1 MAEEVKIGDIAK
13 QLSTASR
20 LAVASDLFWVYTADG
35 TQVKIPAEFIR
46 AYLTNGITPSIG
58 SDGTWTINGTST
70 GVQAEGVSPKL
81 KSSDEGILISYD
93 GGTTWSTLVLYT
105 EMEINLDGL
114 VAEYQKIVDSESARA
129 TAESSR
135 VTAEEGRVEAENKR
149 VSAETAREEAETK
162 RESNVAQAI
171 EDAKVSV
178 RYNTDQYTIE
188 VTSNEE
194 IEEAAAHPTKV
205 GEDYYVYVWNRDK
218 GEYTKTDIY
227 VKGDKGEK
235 GDKGDTG
242 TKGDKGDTGATGPTG
257 PTGTKGE
264 DGKSPKI
271 QNGTWW
277 LYDDEKGEYVDSGV
291 SVSADY
297 QLTKEKIEGVFT
309 GDISSH
315 THSAYA
321 AKSHTHKVA
330 DITDLSLS
338 WDAVTDKPT
347 SYTPSAH
354 THTKSEIT
362 DFPSIPSKTSELTND
377 SGFLT
382 SHQDIS
388 GKADKVH
395 THTKSDITDLS
406 MGWSDIE
413 NKPSTFAPSAHTH
426 AVTDI
431 TDMPTIPTKTSQ
443 LTNDS
448 GFITSASTAKEILN
462 ITADLTG
469 AMVKVD
475 RADGVN
481 LLNTT
486 WQGTT
491 ITLEVKENTAY
502 IVSVIGTSG
511 YTSAM
516 SETFIA
522 EGGNTRDVSLSI
534 YYYAKNYGSD
544 YNYSK
549 VYVMDKDGNM
559 YENDNWN
566 TAMNSKVNGIA
577 IMNTNSCFCLNPY
590 PVLPSGIPFS
600 AEQDV
605 KWSGVT
611 TPTDR
616 DDAYNDYAGLANTQA
631 MINASKYPCFAAM
644 ACQSYTFP
652 NSKSGYLPAYGQCFL
667 IVMLRDKINAIVAK
681 IGGKEITPYS
691 SDNFWTSSQY
701 NAKNQWS
708 INNLDCYKSST
719 ECYVLAVCEI

>member
-35 TQVKIPAEFIR
+35 TQVKIPAEFVR

-162 RESNVAQAI
+162 RESDVAQAI

-194 IEEAAAHPTKV
+194 IEEAASHPTKV
-205 GEDYYVYVWNRDK
+205 GEDYYVYVWDRDK

-235 GDKGDTG
+235 GDKGD
-242 TKGDKGDTGATGPTG
+242 KGDTGPTG

-277 LYDDEKGEYVDSGV
+277 LYDDDKGEYVDSGV

-330 DITDLSLS
+330 DITD
-338 WDAVTDKPT
+338 
-347 SYTPSAH
+347 
-354 THTKSEIT
+354 
-362 DFPSIPSKTSELTND
+362 
-377 SGFLT
+377 
-382 SHQDIS
+382 
-388 GKADKVH
+388 
-395 THTKSDITDLS
+395 
-406 MGWSDIE
+406 
-413 NKPSTFAPSAHTH
+413 
-426 AVTDI
+426 
-431 TDMPTIPTKTSQ
+431 MPTIPTKTSQ

-448 GFITSASTAKEILN
+448 GFVGTDSLPTASASSL
-462 ITADLTG
+462 G
-469 AMVKVD
+469 MVKVGNGLSIGSDGTLSLTSTIYD
-475 RADGVN
+475 RLTKRGVFILDTDNNLFTADEWDKTNNSKAVGVAVITEECAFVVALN
-481 LLNTT
+481 DAILASTYWAYNPAKLIDGCSTTASQYVAINDYNGKKNTDAMLAASSSTSYPAGACNAYTFRNGKTGYLMSAGEAQCLLFNMS
-486 WQGTT
+486 QVNNAIAKAGGTEISGSHWT
-491 ITLEVKENTAY
+491 STQNNETFAYLFYPSSEYPASYNKTSSAY
-502 IVSVIGTSG
+502 I
-511 YTSAM
+511 
-516 SETFIA
+516 
-522 EGGNTRDVSLSI
+522 R
-534 YYYAKNYGSD
+534 
-544 YNYSK
+544 
-549 VYVMDKDGNM
+549 
-559 YENDNWN
+559 
-566 TAMNSKVNGIA
+566 
-577 IMNTNSCFCLNPY
+577 
-590 PVLPSGIPFS
+590 
-600 AEQDV
+600 
-605 KWSGVT
+605 
-611 TPTDR
+611 
-616 DDAYNDYAGLANTQA
+616 
-631 MINASKYPCFAAM
+631 
-644 ACQSYTFP
+644 
-652 NSKSGYLPAYGQCFL
+652 
-667 IVMLRDKINAIVAK
+667 
-681 IGGKEITPYS
+681 
-691 SDNFWTSSQY
+691 
-701 NAKNQWS
+701 
-708 INNLDCYKSST
+708 
-719 ECYVLAVCEI
+719 AVCSLI

>member
-35 TQVKIPAEFIR
+35 TQVKIPAEFVR

-149 VSAETAREEAETK
+149 VSAETARVEAETK
-162 RESNVAQAI
+162 RKSDVAQAI

-178 RYNTDQYTIE
+178 RYNTEQYTIE

-194 IEEAAAHPTKV
+194 IEEAASHPTKV
-205 GEDYYVYVWNRDK
+205 GEDYYVYVWDRDK

-277 LYDDEKGEYVDSGV
+277 LYDDDKGEYVDSGV

-354 THTKSEIT
+354 THTKSDIT

-395 THTKSDITDLS
+395 TH
-406 MGWSDIE
+406 
-413 NKPSTFAPSAHTH
+413 
-426 AVTDI
+426 AVADI

-448 GFITSASTAKEILN
+448 GFVGTDSLPTASASSLGMVKVGNGLSIGSDGTLSLTSTIYDRLTKRGVFILDTDNNLLTAGEWDTANNSKAVGVAVITEGCAFVVGEVLHTGAVCPWSSETASAVPGCYYSSSASEAYMDYDGIKNTEAMLKVESSTSYAAGLASSYTFANGKKGYLMSAGEAHIIKNNLSAIQTAMSKIAGWSSDIYVWTSTQYEEKSAYILN
-462 ITADLTG
+462 ID
-469 AMVKVD
+469 
-475 RADGVN
+475 
-481 LLNTT
+481 
-486 WQGTT
+486 
-491 ITLEVKENTAY
+491 
-502 IVSVIGTSG
+502 
-511 YTSAM
+511 
-516 SETFIA
+516 
-522 EGGNTRDVSLSI
+522 
-534 YYYAKNYGSD
+534 
-544 YNYSK
+544 
-549 VYVMDKDGNM
+549 
-559 YENDNWN
+559 DNE
-566 TAMNSKVNGIA
+566 
-577 IMNTNSCFCLNPY
+577 L
-590 PVLPSGIPFS
+590 
-600 AEQDV
+600 
-605 KWSGVT
+605 
-611 TPTDR
+611 
-616 DDAYNDYAGLANTQA
+616 
-631 MINASKYPCFAAM
+631 
-644 ACQSYTFP
+644 
-652 NSKSGYLPAYGQCFL
+652 
-667 IVMLRDKINAIVAK
+667 
-681 IGGKEITPYS
+681 
-691 SDNFWTSSQY
+691 TSSILTCTKAY
-701 NAKNQWS
+701 S
-708 INNLDCYKSST
+708 ESD
-719 ECYVLAVCEI
+719 VCVMPICSLI

>member
-13 QLSTASR
+13 QLATASR

-93 GGTTWSTLVLYT
+93 QGTTWSTLVLYT

-129 TAESSR
+129 TAEESR
-135 VTAEEGRVEAENKR
+135 VTAEEGRVEAESKR

-162 RESNVAQAI
+162 RESDVAQAI

-227 VKGDKGEK
+227 VKGDKG
-235 GDKGDTG
+235 DKGDTGATG

-257 PTGTKGE
+257 ATGAKGD

-297 QLTKEKIEGVFT
+297 VLTKEKIEGVFT

-321 AKSHTHKVA
+321 KAADLTTEVARAKAAEAAKADASHTHTKA

-362 DFPSIPSKTSELTND
+362 DFPTIPSKTSELTND

-388 GKADKVH
+388 GKVNKSGDTMTGALTATSFVKSGSSDSEILLGGGGTVLLKDISGNITPATESNLGGIKVGKEFTISADGTLRV
-395 THTKSDITDLS
+395 
-406 MGWSDIE
+406 
-413 NKPSTFAPSAHTH
+413 KPSIYNKQKRGIYILRNDYELIAP
-426 AVTDI
+426 TD
-431 TDMPTIPTKTSQ
+431 
-443 LTNDS
+443 
-448 GFITSASTAKEILN
+448 
-462 ITADLTG
+462 
-469 AMVKVD
+469 
-475 RADGVN
+475 
-481 LLNTT
+481 
-486 WQGTT
+486 
-491 ITLEVKENTAY
+491 
-502 IVSVIGTSG
+502 
-511 YTSAM
+511 
-516 SETFIA
+516 
-522 EGGNTRDVSLSI
+522 
-534 YYYAKNYGSD
+534 
-544 YNYSK
+544 
-549 VYVMDKDGNM
+549 
-559 YENDNWN
+559 WN
-566 TAMNSKVNGIA
+566 TADNDKAVGVAVMDYRYQFVMALQDLDDTTLKIRDWSDETSAHLGDYNVLLYAPSWLTSYVTKFKRDPCGREITDFYDDNDSTHLFTAVKTYKFAMEDQEISGYIGSTGEWFIVKDNHDAIQSALELCGGTKLQGTSYRDYYWCSTPDNYHLTEANGGAVKEGYEGTLQCVAYAPGAKGWGGMNIDAS
-577 IMNTNSCFCLNPY
+577 
-590 PVLPSGIPFS
+590 LPT
-600 AEQDV
+600 
-605 KWSGVT
+605 GVT
-611 TPTDR
+611 FRARPF
-616 DDAYNDYAGLANTQA
+616 
-631 MINASKYPCFAAM
+631 ME
-644 ACQSYTFP
+644 
-652 NSKSGYLPAYGQCFL
+652 LPLQVSL
-667 IVMLRDKINAIVAK
+667 N
-681 IGGKEITPYS
+681 
-691 SDNFWTSSQY
+691 
-701 NAKNQWS
+701 
-708 INNLDCYKSST
+708 
-719 ECYVLAVCEI
+719 

>member
-13 QLSTASR
+13 QLATASR

-35 TQVKIPAEFIR
+35 TQVKIPAEFVR

-93 GGTTWSTLVLYT
+93 QGTTWSTLVLYT

-114 VAEYQKIVDSESARA
+114 VAEYQKIVDSESARV
-129 TAESSR
+129 TAEESR

-149 VSAETAREEAETK
+149 VSAETARKEAETK
-162 RESNVAQAI
+162 RESDVAQAI

-242 TKGDKGDTGATGPTG
+242 SKGDTGAKGDTGSKGDTG
-257 PTGTKGE
+257 AKGE

-297 QLTKEKIEGVFT
+297 VLTKEKIEGVFT

-315 THSAYA
+315 THSTYA
-321 AKSHTHKVA
+321 KADDLTTEVARAKAAEATKADASHTHTKA

-395 THTKSDITDLS
+395 THTIS
-406 MGWSDIE
+406 
-413 NKPSTFAPSAHTH
+413 
-426 AVTDI
+426 DI

-448 GFITSASTAKEILN
+448 GFVGADSLPTASASSL
-462 ITADLTG
+462 G
-469 AMVKVD
+469 MVKVGNGLSIGSDGTLSLTSTIYD
-475 RADGVN
+475 RLTKRGVFILDTDNNLFTADEWDTANNSKAVGVAV
-481 LLNTT
+481 
-486 WQGTT
+486 
-491 ITLEVKENTAY
+491 ITEECAF
-502 IVSVIGTSG
+502 VIGRFAYVLKDTCVWS
-511 YTSAM
+511 
-516 SETFIA
+516 SETGSA
-522 EGGNTRDVSLSI
+522 VQGC
-534 YYYAKNYGSD
+534 YYAESYSEAILDYDGIKNTEAMLAVESSA
-544 YNYSK
+544 NY
-549 VYVMDKDGNM
+549 
-559 YENDNWN
+559 
-566 TAMNSKVNGIA
+566 A
-577 IMNTNSCFCLNPY
+577 
-590 PVLPSGIPFS
+590 
-600 AEQDV
+600 
-605 KWSGVT
+605 
-611 TPTDR
+611 
-616 DDAYNDYAGLANTQA
+616 AGLA
-631 MINASKYPCFAAM
+631 S
-644 ACQSYTFP
+644 SYTFA
-652 NSKSGYLPAYGQCFL
+652 NGKKGYLMSAGEAHIIKNNL
-667 IVMLRDKINAIVAK
+667 SAIHTAMSKI
-681 IGGKEITPYS
+681 IGWS
-691 SDNFWTSSQY
+691 SSLYVWTSTQY
-701 NAKNQWS
+701 GEKNAYILDIEDDESTSS
-708 INNLDCYKSST
+708 IESLSKATFGEAYIMPICP
-719 ECYVLAVCEI
+719 LI

>member
-13 QLSTASR
+13 QLATASR

-93 GGTTWSTLVLYT
+93 QGTTWSTLVLYT

-135 VTAEEGRVEAENKR
+135 VTAEEGRVEAESKR

-162 RESNVAQAI
+162 RESDVAQAI

-242 TKGDKGDTGATGPTG
+242 AKGDTGSKGDTGA
-257 PTGTKGE
+257 KGE

-321 AKSHTHKVA
+321 KAADLTTEVARAKAAEAAKADASHTHTKA

-354 THTKSEIT
+354 THTKS
-362 DFPSIPSKTSELTND
+362 
-377 SGFLT
+377 
-382 SHQDIS
+382 
-388 GKADKVH
+388 
-395 THTKSDITDLS
+395 
-406 MGWSDIE
+406 
-413 NKPSTFAPSAHTH
+413 
-426 AVTDI
+426 DI

-448 GFITSASTAKEILN
+448 GFVGTDSLPTASADSLGMVKVGNGLSIDSDGVLSLTKSIYNRSHRGVFILDTDN
-462 ITADLTG
+462 NLFTADEWDTANNSKAVGVAIISDLYAFVVALEDAIGTSVAWASDTSSSVSNCTIADSKGVAFLDRQGKKNTEAMLAVSSSTSYPAGACNAYTFRNGKTG
-469 AMVKVD
+469 YLPSLGELVELYGNRTAASAAMVKI
-475 RADGVN
+475 G
-481 LLNTT
+481 
-486 WQGTT
+486 GTDFT
-491 ITLEVKENTAY
+491 Y
-502 IVSVIGTSG
+502 DC
-511 YTSAM
+511 Y
-516 SETFIA
+516 
-522 EGGNTRDVSLSI
+522 
-534 YYYAKNYGSD
+534 
-544 YNYSK
+544 
-549 VYVMDKDGNM
+549 
-559 YENDNWN
+559 
-566 TAMNSKVNGIA
+566 
-577 IMNTNSCFCLNPY
+577 
-590 PVLPSGIPFS
+590 
-600 AEQDV
+600 
-605 KWSGVT
+605 WSS
-611 TPTDR
+611 
-616 DDAYNDYAGLANTQA
+616 TQA
-631 MINASKYPCFAAM
+631 SASNAWRIGWGSGN
-644 ACQSYTFP
+644 SY
-652 NSKSGYLPAYGQCFL
+652 S
-667 IVMLRDKINAIVAK
+667 
-681 IGGKEITPYS
+681 
-691 SDNFWTSSQY
+691 
-701 NAKNQWS
+701 NAK
-708 INNLDCYKSST
+708 ST
-719 ECYVLAVCEI
+719 ATYVRAITSLI

>member
-178 RYNTDQYTIE
+178 RYNTEQYTIE

-194 IEEAAAHPTKV
+194 IEEAASHPTKV

-277 LYDDEKGEYVDSGV
+277 LYDDDKGEYVDSGV

-321 AKSHTHKVA
+321 AKS
-330 DITDLSLS
+330 
-338 WDAVTDKPT
+338 
-347 SYTPSAH
+347 H

-395 THTKSDITDLS
+395 THTKSDITD
-406 MGWSDIE
+406 
-413 NKPSTFAPSAHTH
+413 
-426 AVTDI
+426 
-431 TDMPTIPTKTSQ
+431 MPTIPTKTSQ

-448 GFITSASTAKEILN
+448 GFVGTDSLPTASASSL
-462 ITADLTG
+462 G
-469 AMVKVD
+469 MVKVGNGLSID
-475 RADGVN
+475 SDGV
-481 LLNTT
+481 L
-486 WQGTT
+486 
-491 ITLEVKENTAY
+491 
-502 IVSVIGTSG
+502 
-511 YTSAM
+511 
-516 SETFIA
+516 
-522 EGGNTRDVSLSI
+522 SLTKSI
-534 YYYAKNYGSD
+534 YNRSCRGVFILD
-544 YNYSK
+544 T
-549 VYVMDKDGNM
+549 D
-559 YENDNWN
+559 DNLYTTDQWD
-566 TAMNSKVNGIA
+566 TANNSKAVGVAIISDLYAFVVALEDAISTSVAWANNTSSSVSGCTTADAKGIA
-577 IMNTNSCFCLNPY
+577 LHDRQGKKNTEAMLAVSSSTSY
-590 PVLPSGIPFS
+590 P
-600 AEQDV
+600 
-605 KWSGVT
+605 
-611 TPTDR
+611 
-616 DDAYNDYAGLANTQA
+616 AGAC
-631 MINASKYPCFAAM
+631 NA
-644 ACQSYTFP
+644 YTFR
-652 NSKSGYLPAYGQCFL
+652 NGKTGYLPSLGELMELYSNHTEASAAM
-667 IVMLRDKINAIVAK
+667 IK
-681 IGGKEITPYS
+681 IGGTDFTYDCYWSSTQASASNAWRIGWGSGNFYS
-691 SDNFWTSSQY
+691 
-701 NAKNQWS
+701 NAK
-708 INNLDCYKSST
+708 T
-719 ECYVLAVCEI
+719 TATYVRAICSLT

>member
-13 QLSTASR
+13 QLATASR

-93 GGTTWSTLVLYT
+93 QGTTWSTLVLYT

-135 VTAEEGRVEAENKR
+135 VTAEEGRVEAESKR

-162 RESNVAQAI
+162 RESDVAQAI

-242 TKGDKGDTGATGPTG
+242 SKGDTGAKGDTGSKGDTG
-257 PTGTKGE
+257 AKGE

-297 QLTKEKIEGVFT
+297 VLTKEKIEGVFT

-315 THSAYA
+315 THSTYA
-321 AKSHTHKVA
+321 KAADLTTEVARAKAAEATKANAS
-330 DITDLSLS
+330 
-338 WDAVTDKPT
+338 
-347 SYTPSAH
+347 H
-354 THTKSEIT
+354 THTKS
-362 DFPSIPSKTSELTND
+362 
-377 SGFLT
+377 
-382 SHQDIS
+382 
-388 GKADKVH
+388 
-395 THTKSDITDLS
+395 
-406 MGWSDIE
+406 
-413 NKPSTFAPSAHTH
+413 
-426 AVTDI
+426 DI

-448 GFITSASTAKEILN
+448 GFVGTDSLPTASADSLGMVKVGNGLSIDSDGVLSLTKSIYNRSHRGVFILDTDN
-462 ITADLTG
+462 NLFTADEWDTANNSKAVGVAIISDLYAFVVALEDAIGTSVAWASDTSSSVSNCTIADSKGVALLDRQGKKNTEAMLAVSSSTSYPAGACNAYTFRNGKTG
-469 AMVKVD
+469 YLPSLGELVELYGNRTEASAAMVKI
-475 RADGVN
+475 G
-481 LLNTT
+481 
-486 WQGTT
+486 GTDFT
-491 ITLEVKENTAY
+491 Y
-502 IVSVIGTSG
+502 DC
-511 YTSAM
+511 Y
-516 SETFIA
+516 
-522 EGGNTRDVSLSI
+522 
-534 YYYAKNYGSD
+534 
-544 YNYSK
+544 
-549 VYVMDKDGNM
+549 
-559 YENDNWN
+559 
-566 TAMNSKVNGIA
+566 
-577 IMNTNSCFCLNPY
+577 
-590 PVLPSGIPFS
+590 
-600 AEQDV
+600 
-605 KWSGVT
+605 WSS
-611 TPTDR
+611 
-616 DDAYNDYAGLANTQA
+616 TQA
-631 MINASKYPCFAAM
+631 TASNAWRIGWGSGN
-644 ACQSYTFP
+644 SY
-652 NSKSGYLPAYGQCFL
+652 S
-667 IVMLRDKINAIVAK
+667 
-681 IGGKEITPYS
+681 
-691 SDNFWTSSQY
+691 
-701 NAKNQWS
+701 NAK
-708 INNLDCYKSST
+708 ST
-719 ECYVLAVCEI
+719 ATYVRAITSLI

>member
-114 VAEYQKIVDSESARA
+114 VAEYKKIVDSESARV

-149 VSAETAREEAETK
+149 EEAETK
-162 RESNVAQAI
+162 RESDVAQAI

-178 RYNTDQYTIE
+178 RYNTEQYTIE

-277 LYDDEKGEYVDSGV
+277 LYDDDKGEYVDSGV

-354 THTKSEIT
+354 THTKSDIT

-388 GKADKVH
+388 GKV
-395 THTKSDITDLS
+395 
-406 MGWSDIE
+406 
-413 NKPSTFAPSAHTH
+413 
-426 AVTDI
+426 
-431 TDMPTIPTKTSQ
+431 
-443 LTNDS
+443 
-448 GFITSASTAKEILN
+448 
-462 ITADLTG
+462 
-469 AMVKVD
+469 
-475 RADGVN
+475 
-481 LLNTT
+481 
-486 WQGTT
+486 
-491 ITLEVKENTAY
+491 
-502 IVSVIGTSG
+502 
-511 YTSAM
+511 
-516 SETFIA
+516 
-522 EGGNTRDVSLSI
+522 
-534 YYYAKNYGSD
+534 
-544 YNYSK
+544 
-549 VYVMDKDGNM
+549 
-559 YENDNWN
+559 
-566 TAMNSKVNGIA
+566 
-577 IMNTNSCFCLNPY
+577 
-590 PVLPSGIPFS
+590 
-600 AEQDV
+600 
-605 KWSGVT
+605 
-611 TPTDR
+611 
-616 DDAYNDYAGLANTQA
+616 
-631 MINASKYPCFAAM
+631 
-644 ACQSYTFP
+644 
-652 NSKSGYLPAYGQCFL
+652 SKSGDTMTGTLTATSFVKSGSSDSEILLGGGGTVLLKDVGGNITPATESNLGGIKVGKEFTISSDGTLRVKPSIYNKQKRGIYILRNDYELIAPADWDTADNDKAVGVAVMDYRYQFVMALKDLDDTTLKIRDWSDETSEHINNFEVLLYAPSWLTSYLMRYERDPCGREITDFYDDNDPTHLFTAVKTYKFAMEDQEISGYIGSVGEWIIVKNNHDAIQSALELCGGTKLQGTSYSDYYWCSTPDNYHLTQANGGAVKEGYTGSFQCVAY
-667 IVMLRDKINAIVAK
+667 AP
-681 IGGKEITPYS
+681 GGKGFGQMNIDASLPTDTTFRARPFMELPLQVS
-691 SDNFWTSSQY
+691 LN
-701 NAKNQWS
+701 
-708 INNLDCYKSST
+708 
-719 ECYVLAVCEI
+719 